1 MEGLWNVAY
10 MISIRPV
17 SSVANRANDPLGSNC
32 EGSGQLV
39 DLRAA
44 GVIVAFGT
52 GIDRVAP

>member
-1 MEGLWNVAY
+1 MEMSPTVNQTGT
-10 MISIRPV
+10 PV
-17 SSVANRANDPLGSNC
+17 SVANRANDPLGSNC